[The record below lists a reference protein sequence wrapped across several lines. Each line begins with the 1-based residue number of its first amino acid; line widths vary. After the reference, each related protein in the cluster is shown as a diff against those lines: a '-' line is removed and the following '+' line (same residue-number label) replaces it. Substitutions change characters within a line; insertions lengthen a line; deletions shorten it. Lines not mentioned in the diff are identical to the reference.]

1 MEVFLVL
8 GFFVVLIFWSRLYK
22 SLFQVHSFRPNKIH
36 RTVLKILPI
45 ICVLVIAAVIWG
57 WGSNDVRSSASW
69 IFLYTM
75 GGAAWLLLGLYLLS
89 LLGVGLREDVLERQ
103 NPAAAWVVYGALI
116 GTALCYAG
124 ANVGNGPG
132 AEVVVFCAVL
142 STTFLFGFWF
152 CLERVFRLADR
163 VTIERDESAG
173 IRIGGWMLSLA
184 LIFGGAVAGD
194 WESLE
199 GTVWDFFG
207 FAWVAILFLLAAVAI
222 ESVFKLPQKQEKSRR
237 GTSIAI
243 AAAYILAAVV
253 YVVWRGLP

>member
-8 GFFVVLIFWSRLYK
+8 GFLVALIFWFRLYK
-22 SLFQVHSFRPNKIH
+22 SLFHVHSFRPNKIH

-45 ICVLVIAAVIWG
+45 ICVLVIAAVIWR

-103 NPAAAWVVYGALI
+103 NPAAAWVVYGALT
-116 GTALCYAG
+116 GTALCYTG
-124 ANVGNGPG
+124 ANIGSGPG
-132 AEVVVFCAVL
+132 TEVVIFCAVL
-142 STTFLFGFWF
+142 STAFLFGFWF
-152 CLERVFRLADR
+152 CLERIFRLADK
-163 VTIERDESAG
+163 VTIEREESIG
-173 IRIGGWMLSLA
+173 IRVGGWMLSLG
-184 LIFGGAVAGD
+184 LIFGAAVAGD

-207 FAWVAILFLLAAVAI
+207 FAWVAVLFLLAAVAI
-222 ESVFKLPQKQEKSRR
+222 ESVFKLPQNQEKSRR

-243 AAAYILAAVV
+243 AAAYILAAVF